1 MMKEMRA
8 HFPVRNVLIQQSLD
22 MFGVRRD
29 EDGKI
34 IFPRNSDNRFPV
46 GRIRKRLVARGWRG
60 ERLNQEV
67 ARIVAG
73 PDQRDAH
80 RELGY
85 SIIFPYGWERKQLTP
100 EMQRMFSRK
109 TGRRVLIV
117 LDELNQY
124 LAPVKRQKLSEDNG
138 ETPEVS

>member
-46 GRIRKRLVARGWRG
+46 GRIRKRLAARGWRG

-80 RELGY
+80 REPGY

-117 LDELNQY
+117 LDESNQY